1 MGEDFNYLCHVS
13 MGNDIKYKRMFKFPL
28 NNLARK
34 GLNMHVTHVGC
45 LVGCYGSKHTGFVV
59 MPGSQNSIIY

>member
-34 GLNMHVTHVGC
+34 GLNMHVTRVGC
-45 LVGCYGSKHTGFVV
+45 
-59 MPGSQNSIIY
+59 

>member
-34 GLNMHVTHVGC
+34 GLNMHVTRVGC
-45 LVGCYGSKHTGFVV
+45 LFVV